1 MTTREVVRYANAD
14 SLAES
19 TVGRLVATVVEA
31 QNQRGIAH
39 VVLTGGAIGT
49 TVLATLAS
57 SPSIE
62 AIDWENIHLWWGD
75 ERWENAGSDVRNDT
89 AAHTVLIDQVSI
101 PRHHVHAILGP
112 DRCQTPELSAQ
123 TYARE
128 LMECGN
134 GAPPEFDVVLLGIGP
149 DAHVASLFPEHPAT
163 RSHDIVVAVRNS
175 PKPPAVRVSLT
186 FSTLNNSRQAW
197 ILASGESKAQAL
209 RLALDPSAG
218 PLQVPASGIAAS
230 HTYFLIDE
238 DAAKELP
245 VDFSRPGA

>member
-14 SLAES
+14 SLAEA

-89 AAHTVLIDQVSI
+89 AAHTVLIDQVS
-101 PRHHVHAILGP
+101 
-112 DRCQTPELSAQ
+112 
-123 TYARE
+123 
-128 LMECGN
+128 
-134 GAPPEFDVVLLGIGP
+134 
-149 DAHVASLFPEHPAT
+149 
-163 RSHDIVVAVRNS
+163 
-175 PKPPAVRVSLT
+175 
-186 FSTLNNSRQAW
+186 
-197 ILASGESKAQAL
+197 
-209 RLALDPSAG
+209 
-218 PLQVPASGIAAS
+218 
-230 HTYFLIDE
+230 
-238 DAAKELP
+238 
-245 VDFSRPGA
+245 